1 MWAWKAHRVWANA
14 AQPHRPVRLEPP
26 AAGTHS
32 TRVPR
37 STAERSAD
45 SNRSAAEEPMSHLD
59 RLDPGATRRRSITV
73 AVRAVLAVAL
83 VAFLALSLL
92 TTG

>member
-1 MWAWKAHRVWANA
+1 
-14 AQPHRPVRLEPP
+14 
-26 AAGTHS
+26 
-32 TRVPR
+32 
-37 STAERSAD
+37 
-45 SNRSAAEEPMSHLD
+45 MSHLD